1 MKNKYPATALSRI
14 TAAALTA
21 MLLVLSLLPVPVA
34 LASPSAQDEATPLRL
49 GEFGRATL
57 TPDAPLLYT
66 VNAPADGNYIVTYSG
81 DGDPSVITLNVT
93 DSDGNEIYNDT
104 FAAEVPLDLTAGD
117 YLIGLQTSEEVEL
130 VFVVV
135 GEIGS
140 MSDDFAEP
148 GTMVNGSSFSEENV
162 DGARYATLTIEES
175 DDLQQLV
182 IFLQGGEDELFDI
195 SLESDTTYD
204 TSSTDYEPFMQIFTT
219 GGEYL
224 LTITPRT
231 EGSSILVIPFL
242 SGPMPSL
249 VSGEATTGSVTDA
262 NDSNYYSFEV
272 TEDFAIVEVTL
283 ESAGGFNT
291 NLYGGTEPD
300 SSTFSGYGYDT
311 PAVMSFVAPQ
321 AGTYYFTVNTGN
333 EEGDDYTIVAQQL
346 GQAQL
351 LENGAATQGS
361 VEEQGT
367 AHFTLPVDDTGSFV
381 IIAIT
386 GEDDTDID
394 LSVEMYDED
403 MSLITY
409 DSSSLLGS
417 NEIVAV
423 NMDRPGTVLVNVRTL
438 GAATDFNVY
447 ARVVGPADIG
457 ALLTGGAVS
466 TPANEAAVTEE
477 EPVTE
482 EPAAEAT
489 VEPTEEPAEEATVEP
504 TEEAAGAGGDVIEQ
518 WAIDAEASSE
528 YGEENYGAVQV
539 LGEPDTLD
547 YGDLSTAW
555 ASETADGDLEVL
567 LVAFEIPV
575 VPTAVEIYESY
586 SPGAII
592 SIEAYDA
599 NIDDFVVLWSGEAAA
614 AAEELRTFSPALAQI
629 EFATDIL
636 RITLDSPAVLG
647 WNEIDAVK
655 LIGTPAE

>member
-1 MKNKYPATALSRI
+1 MKNKYPATHLSRI

-21 MLLVLSLLPVPVA
+21 LLLVLSLLPVRVA
-34 LASPSAQDEATPLRL
+34 LAAPAAQDEATPLRL

-57 TPDAPLLYT
+57 TPDAPLLYA
-66 VNAPADGNYIVTYSG
+66 VNAPEDGNYIVTYSG

-93 DSDGNEIYNDT
+93 DSDGNEIYNDA
-104 FAAEVPLDLTAGD
+104 FAAEVPLELTAGD
-117 YLIGLQTSEEVEL
+117 YLIGLQTSEEVAL

-140 MSDDFAEP
+140 MSDDFEEP
-148 GTMVNGSSFSEENV
+148 GTMVNGSSYSEENV

-175 DDLQQLV
+175 ADLQQLV

-195 SLESDTTYD
+195 SLESETTYD
-204 TSSTDYEPFMQIFTT
+204 TSSNDYEPFMQVFTT

-231 EGSSILVIPFL
+231 EGSSLLVIPFL

-333 EEGDDYTIVAQQL
+333 EEGDDYTIVAEQL

-394 LSVEMYDED
+394 LAVEMYDED

-438 GAATDFNVY
+438 GDATDFNVY
-447 ARVVGPADIG
+447 ARVVSPADIG

-466 TPANEAAVTEE
+466 APVNEEAAAEE

-489 VEPTEEPAEEATVEP
+489 VEPTEEPAEEA
-504 TEEAAGAGGDVIEQ
+504 AGGGGDVIEQ

-528 YGEENYGAVQV
+528 YGEENYGAVQA
-539 LGEPDTLD
+539 LGEPDTLE

-555 ASETADGDLEVL
+555 ASETADGDIEVL

-575 VPTAVEIYESY
+575 VPTGIEIYESY

-599 NIDDFVVLWSGEAAA
+599 NIDDFVVLWSGEAEA
-614 AAEELRTFSPALAQI
+614 AAEELRTFSPALEQI

>member
-1 MKNKYPATALSRI
+1 MKNKYPATHLSRI

-21 MLLVLSLLPVPVA
+21 LLLVLSLLPTRVA
-34 LASPSAQDEATPLRL
+34 LAAPAAQDEATPLRL

-57 TPDAPLLYT
+57 TPDAPLLYA
-66 VNAPADGNYIVTYSG
+66 VNAPEDGNYIVTYSG

-93 DSDGNEIYNDT
+93 DSDGNEIYNDA
-104 FAAEVPLDLTAGD
+104 FGAEVPLELTAGD
-117 YLIGLQTSEEVEL
+117 YLIGLQTSEEVAL

-140 MSDDFAEP
+140 MSDDFEEP

-204 TSSTDYEPFMQIFTT
+204 TSSNDYEPFMQIFTT

-242 SGPMPSL
+242 SGPMPAL

-262 NDSNYYSFEV
+262 EDSNYYSFEV

-321 AGTYYFTVNTGN
+321 AGTYYFTVNIGSD
-333 EEGDDYTIVAQQL
+333 EGDDYTIVAEQL

-394 LSVEMYDED
+394 LSVEMYDEE
-403 MSLITY
+403 MALITY

-457 ALLTGGAVS
+457 ALLTGGTVS
-466 TPANEAAVTEE
+466 APANEEASTEE

-482 EPAAEAT
+482 EPSAEAT
-489 VEPTEEPAEEATVEP
+489 VEPTEEP
-504 TEEAAGAGGDVIEQ
+504 TEEAAGAGGEVIEQ

-555 ASETADGDLEVL
+555 ASETADGDIEAL

-575 VPTAVEIYESY
+575 VPAAVEIYESY

-614 AAEELRTFSPALAQI
+614 AAEELRTFSPALTQI